1 MNLNA
6 IGQDSNFRKNNQM
19 KTLNNLDAGGQK
31 SDLIDGA
38 KGGYSKEIES
48 NYEESKQG
56 TKMKSTTTDGNMG
69 KSQRTQGA
77 DNQNQDKNSKA
88 IKSALDGYEA
98 AFAEG
103 SDDFIDQYLCEMNEL
118 QLKKYEEFLES
129 DKDQKDELQSIGGSK
144 AASSMMEWIK
154 VLQKLPNINEKSAMN
169 PNESNKGKLEKLY
182 EMIVN
187 LKARNWY
194 EELIS
199 LYKVRKAA
207 NTVV

>member
-1 MNLNA
+1 
-6 IGQDSNFRKNNQM
+6 M

-31 SDLIDGA
+31 SDLLDGA

-154 VLQKLPNINEKSAMN
+154 VLQKLPNIDEKSAMN

-199 LYKVRKAA
+199 LYKVRKSC
-207 NTVV
+207 

>member
-1 MNLNA
+1 
-6 IGQDSNFRKNNQM
+6 M

-31 SDLIDGA
+31 SDLIDGT

-56 TKMKSTTTDGNMG
+56 TKMKSTTTDRNMG

>member
-1 MNLNA
+1 
-6 IGQDSNFRKNNQM
+6 M

-31 SDLIDGA
+31 SDLLDGA

>member
-1 MNLNA
+1 
-6 IGQDSNFRKNNQM
+6 M